1 MAGADSSDS
10 LASFSSDENDIL
22 LDAEGECSVTLFVDV
37 QRSHSRSGRRK
48 RESSWQ
54 KILVSAVVLK
64 LRPRHFI
71 HINPRGASNL
81 PWFDVVS
88 YGTSLGGNP
97 LHPDG
102 AWPIEWNDAEA
113 VCISHISGYQLTW
126 RVQLSRARL
135 LSPVDGTDRMA
146 RERWN
151 VMVTHKPDVQAL

>member
-10 LASFSSDENDIL
+10 LDSFPSDENDIL
-22 LDAEGECSVTLFVDV
+22 LDAEGECSVTLFVHV
-37 QRSHSRSGRRK
+37 KRSHSRSGRR
-48 RESSWQ
+48 Q
-54 KILVSAVVLK
+54 KILVSAVLLK
-64 LRPRHFI
+64 LRPYHFI
-71 HINPRGASNL
+71 HINPRGAANL

-88 YGTSLGGNP
+88 YGTSLGGNQVDP
-97 LHPDG
+97 MDNPDG

-135 LSPVDGTDRMA
+135 LLRVDGTDRMA

-151 VMVTHKPDVQAL
+151 VMVTHKPDVQAF